1 MIGSVLHQHH
11 RFQPTAAKHKYYT
24 SLKISLMPRDVAEC
38 LLCWNTSPV
47 CKFFC
52 KTYNHYYRSLR
63 MIIQYIFFSHCLFP
77 VKAASHL
84 SGWQTSTLY
93 TFCTAWLAKI
103 AICIYILYICKLS
116 CLQNLDTAV
125 SILIKVEKDFYCH
138 SITGIIQC
146 SYGYISFVG
155 IQTCWYSFNAKL
167 LCFFAC
173 YLT

>member
-11 RFQPTAAKHKYYT
+11 RFQPAAAKHKYYT

-103 AICIYILYICKLS
+103 AICIYLLYIWNHPACKTLIR
-116 CLQNLDTAV
+116 LYQYWLKFV
-125 SILIKVEKDFYCH
+125 SWKFSYCYSNITKMYKMLIWIYEVRRNTDML
-138 SITGIIQC
+138 
-146 SYGYISFVG
+146 V
-155 IQTCWYSFNAKL
+155 
-167 LCFFAC
+167 
-173 YLT
+173 